1 LCAGVVGRSAPSH
14 SQAVPLPAPRS
25 RAEVGAIGTR
35 WHAAGVTSLESEILR
50 ELVRLDETVA
60 DMAAGRA
67 GSVLPVTRRLDELAR
82 LLPSEADPQ
91 LVHYL
96 RKHSY
101 GKARLF
107 LEGNGE
113 GEPTAPGGHCEGPRG

>member
-1 LCAGVVGRSAPSH
+1 
-14 SQAVPLPAPRS
+14 
-25 RAEVGAIGTR
+25 
-35 WHAAGVTSLESEILR
+35 VTSLESEILR

-60 DMAAGRA
+60 DIAAGRA
-67 GSVLPVTRRLDELAR
+67 GSVLPVTRRIGELAGS
-82 LLPSEADPQ
+82 LPAEADPQ

-107 LEGNGE
+107 LEGHGA
-113 GEPTAPGGHCEGPRG
+113 GDPAAPGGHCEGPVG

>member
-1 LCAGVVGRSAPSH
+1 M
-14 SQAVPLPAPRS
+14 
-25 RAEVGAIGTR
+25 
-35 WHAAGVTSLESEILR
+35 TSLESEILR

-82 LLPSEADPQ
+82 LLPAEADPQ
-91 LVHYL
+91 LIHYM

-113 GEPTAPGGHCEGPRG
+113 GEPTAPGGHREGPLG